1 MKKIVY
7 ILFCLSIFC
16 TNICVADNNEEQLY
30 KEQLYDK
37 IQVKLANQKSLY
49 NFSGKLN
56 FPAVRELC
64 YMIFTEAKR
73 QNIQIIID
81 NKYKPNIEW
90 CNMDEG
96 DVATLFF
103 LVLEANDY
111 LYNDATTALL
121 LGKTTDE
128 EVPYC
133 MKEVASSYCGF
144 FRYSVN
150 YKDICREDG
159 SAEEIHCSGDRCVVN
174 QRLDCKNFGT
184 QYWSMCCK
192 MNLNTS
198 ADCPDYVTYVY
209 PRSNA
214 IKDKAL
220 TLSDYDSDC
229 YIIQR

>member
-1 MKKIVY
+1 MKKIIY

-30 KEQLYDK
+30 KQQLYDK
-37 IQVKLANQKSLY
+37 IQVKIVNQKSLY
-49 NFSGKLN
+49 NFSGKLD
-56 FPAVRELC
+56 FPAVKELC
-64 YMIFTEAKR
+64 YMIFTEAER
-73 QNIQIIID
+73 LNVQIIID
-81 NKYKPNIEW
+81 NEYKPNIDW
-90 CNMDEG
+90 CDTDEK
-96 DVATLFF
+96 DVASLFM
-103 LVLEANDY
+103 LVWKANDY
-111 LYNDATTALL
+111 LYHNATTALQSD
-121 LGKTTDE
+121 KTTE

-144 FRYSVN
+144 FKYSVKN
-150 YKDICREDG
+150 ICSKDG

-209 PRSNA
+209 PRSNT
-214 IKDKAL
+214 IKAKAL
-220 TLSDYDSDC
+220 TLSDYNSDC
-229 YIIQR
+229 YIIKNDN